1 MTTGELQWLV
11 GIALTF
17 VLAVGGFAF
26 GAFRSVGNR
35 IDGAVKELSKAI
47 KEGDDQL
54 HDRIS
59 RTRDD
64 MSNGYVRRVDLDS
77 HMKRTDDTLKEMR
90 DDQKAIMR
98 SLAALEAKRG
108 GTP

>member
-17 VLAVGGFAF
+17 ILAVGGFAF

-35 IDGAVKELSKAI
+35 IDGAVKELQKAI

-108 GTP
+108 TTQ

>member
-11 GIALTF
+11 GISLTF
-17 VLAVGGFAF
+17 ILAVGGFAF

-35 IDGAVKELSKAI
+35 IDGAVKELQKAI
-47 KEGDDQL
+47 KDGDDQL

-64 MSNGYVRRVDLDS
+64 MSN
-77 HMKRTDDTLKEMR
+77 
-90 DDQKAIMR
+90 
-98 SLAALEAKRG
+98 
-108 GTP
+108 